1 MALRENTTVNDSQ
14 LEHIIIEKD
23 LEKHYLQHHISIL
36 QATIDQ
42 SYFELAPRRIVSQI
56 HLSRELTLNLIF
68 I

>member
-23 LEKHYLQHHISIL
+23 LENDYLQHHISIL